1 MSRLFI
7 DKQLEEIVLV
17 LENEASFY
25 KAYTLSSTEK
35 PALARTLLVRQ
46 VKKHLA
52 AFDETI
58 RVAVNTNHIDAW
70 RADREVMRRYFD
82 ERYDIKGRM
91 DEGCDH
97 YAGVRIPSPWSP
109 PAKEKEKEPVHASYI
124 CQLTQEHHDWAV
136 EHLAPMKHRIARRN
150 DGGDMREAILVALM
164 DQIKSLE
171 RAPNNGWRAD
181 REVIRRRLVALWG
194 IQNEDPSDYYAG
206 RGLMSVPSE
215 FTPNFTN
222 VRAEFDALIKSTPRP
237 IKEEPTMSATNA
249 NAIIEVT
256 TKTLVNGQDVA
267 TMSDSSIYEL
277 IAAQEAKIAELDAIK
292 TKPKKLVAEIEK
304 RQAGIVA
311 LVAYL
316 DSKE

>member
-1 MSRLFI
+1 MSRFFT

-25 KAYTLSSTEK
+25 RAYMTSSVNQ
-35 PALARTLLVRQ
+35 PAAARALLARQVR
-46 VKKHLA
+46 KHLV

-58 RVAVNTNHIDAW
+58 RAAVHANHIEAW

-82 ERYDIKGRM
+82 ERYDIKGREN
-91 DEGCDH
+91 EGDDH
-97 YAGVRIPSPWSP
+97 YAGIRIPSPWSTP
-109 PAKEKEKEPVHASYI
+109 VKEKEKKPMHETYI
-124 CQLTQEHHDWAV
+124 CQLTQEHRDWAV
-136 EHLAPMKHRIARRN
+136 EHLAPMKHLIARRN
-150 DGGDMREAILVALM
+150 DSGDMREGILAALK

-171 RAPNNGWRAD
+171 CAPPNGWRAD
-181 REVIRRRLVALWG
+181 REVIRRRLLLLWG
-194 IQNEDPSDYYAG
+194 GANEDPSDYYAG
-206 RGLMSVPSE
+206 RRLMSVPSE

-222 VRAEFDALIKSTPRP
+222 VRAEFDALIKSTPQP
-237 IKEEPTMSATNA
+237 TKEEPTMSATNA

-311 LVAYL
+311 LVTYL